1 MLHLQRIYAIFYKQI
16 KDTLKNTQILVLF
29 FVYPIIASVLTT
41 TMANQT
47 VSTNFFMG
55 IFSTMHMI
63 FTPIIITAAIIS
75 EEKEKNT
82 LRNLIMSGVSPLEY
96 LISIGSFVLLCTILT
111 GFAFIFV
118 GDFKGS
124 FILIFL
130 VCIFIGS
137 FISILL
143 GMAIGANSKN
153 MMGANAIAVPVG
165 ILFAF
170 LPMVAAF
177 NTKIETFSKF
187 TFSQQ
192 ISKIITDESS
202 LSLKGVLI
210 IIFNLA
216 IVTVLFL
223 LAYRKN
229 ALDE

>member
-1 MLHLQRIYAIFYKQI
+1 MLHIQRIHAIFYKQI

-41 TMANQT
+41 AMSNQT
-47 VSTNFFMG
+47 EGTGFFVG

-63 FTPIIITAAIIS
+63 FTPIVITAAIIS

-82 LRNLIMSGVSPLEY
+82 LRNLIMTGVNPMEY
-96 LISIGSFVLLCTILT
+96 LISIGSFVLFCTILT
-111 GFAFIFV
+111 GSVFIFI

-130 VCIFIGS
+130 VSIFIGS

-153 MMGANAIAVPVG
+153 IMGANAIAVPVG

-177 NTKIETFSKF
+177 NTKIESFSNF
-187 TFSQQ
+187 IYSQQ
-192 ISKIITDESS
+192 ISKIITDESTLSFKS
-202 LSLKGVLI
+202 LLI
-210 IIFNLA
+210 IIINLA
-216 IVTVLFL
+216 IVTALFL
-223 LAYRKN
+223 FAYRKN
-229 ALDE
+229 SLDE